1 MHSVRK
7 YPIWPRSHRTP
18 KQNVPPHIVFWGG
31 GLPFPHPSIFHMEFV
46 SKPKIFWFLRR
57 KFHFNLNNRFLKAR
71 LSSDNFFTLSPGWN
85 LASSKFSG
93 RTLRSTFKISE
104 SWPGGSAQKIF
115 IMSFWSNVGKVYD
128 SSSLDK
134 SRVLGKLGHQLRIWG
149 GENFLG
155 RVSGS
160 TFQIFW
166 LLTWSFCPENFSNF
180 ANFTKTQS
188 NKVSKVALLTD
199 ESDRVEFVLK
209 RWSRIEEMKF
219 LGEGSGSDF
228 QNFWFWPREFGPE
241 ISWTLQFSQN
251 IKVTKLAK

>member
-46 SKPKIFWFLRR
+46 SKPKNFWFLRR

-134 SRVLGKLGHQLRIWG
+134 SRVLGWVIDENVVWG
-149 GENFLG
+149 DENFLG
-155 RVSGS
+155 RVPGS

-166 LLTWSFCPENFSNF
+166 LLTWSFRPENFSNF
-180 ANFTKTQS
+180 AKFTKTQS

-199 ESDRVEFVLK
+199 VCELVEFVLK
-209 RWSRIEEMKF
+209 RWSRIEEMKISGRRVRVRLPKF
-219 LGEGSGSDF
+219 LILT
-228 QNFWFWPREFGPE
+228 QRVWPRKFLELCNFHK
-241 ISWTLQFSQN
+241 ISKLQN
-251 IKVTKLAK
+251 

>member
-1 MHSVRK
+1 MWRERK
-7 YPIWPRSHRTP
+7 IALFNNICSNTTVDWIIE
-18 KQNVPPHIVFWGG
+18 NVIA
-31 GLPFPHPSIFHMEFV
+31 EQ
-46 SKPKIFWFLRR
+46 
-57 KFHFNLNNRFLKAR
+57 FHFNLNNRFLKAR
-71 LSSDNFFTLSPGWN
+71 LSSDNFFTLSPGWK
-85 LASSKFSG
+85 LTSSKFSG

-128 SSSLDK
+128 SSPLDK

-149 GENFLG
+149 DENFLG

-166 LLTWSFCPENFSNF
+166 LLTWSFCPENFLNF
-180 ANFTKTQS
+180 AKFTKYQS

-209 RWSRIEEMKF
+209 RLSRIEVMKISGRRVRVRLPKF
-219 LGEGSGSDF
+219 LILTQTS
-228 QNFWFWPREFGPE
+228 PP
-241 ISWTLQFSQN
+241 
-251 IKVTKLAK
+251 TKFLELCKFHKNSK